1 MLRLRSSTL
10 TLVFVIALLA
20 GGLVSSQVG
29 AAETVE
35 AQSLGRAFAKLQKEK
50 KLKIAYL
57 GGPITAGVNATNSWR
72 AGTTGWFQRNFPQAK
87 ITEVLAVAGGGSE
100 YGAFRFRKDVME
112 QDPDVVFVEFAVDDA
127 DRDERRT
134 LRSIEGIVR
143 QYWTSNPWGELVF
156 VYTASKKTA
165 LGGDVAGTPKTVGLH
180 QAIAKHYGIPAI
192 DIGGALAEA
201 MKNGATWDSLT
212 TDGAHPNEAGTAVY
226 LRAIESFLTAQRT
239 TPAGQPLVVLPD
251 PLAKDP
257 FSGAYVAGA
266 TSSYAPGWRKEMTPA
281 DDSPRYIE
289 ADQPGT
295 ELEHTFT
302 GSTVGLF
309 LVVGPDGGDLECRI
323 NDGPPQR
330 ISSFELK
337 PDALGR
343 VRCVIL
349 ADDLASSKEHML
361 TIRILP
367 EKQPESKGTKIRLAA
382 VFTHCDC

>member
-1 MLRLRSSTL
+1 MFIRRTFAALRIGL
-10 TLVFVIALLA
+10 ALLS
-20 GGLVSSQVG
+20 LVSTAPNAS
-29 AAETVE
+29 AAEPVE
-35 AQSLGRAFAKLQKEK
+35 QQTLGRAFAKLAKEK
-50 KLKIAYL
+50 KLKLAYL
-57 GGPITAGVNATNSWR
+57 GGPITAGASATSSWR
-72 AGTTGWFQRNFPQAK
+72 AQTTAWFQRSFPQAK
-87 ITEVLAVAGGGSE
+87 ISEVNAAAGGGSE
-100 YGAFRFRKDVME
+100 YGAFRFRKDVMD

-127 DRDERRT
+127 ERDERRT

-165 LGGDVAGTPKTVGLH
+165 PGLATGEVFQAVARH

-192 DIGGALAEA
+192 DVGGALTAA

-212 TDGAHPNEAGTAVY
+212 TDGTLPNDAGTVVY
-226 LRAIESFLTAQRT
+226 MRAIEAFLAAQQK
-239 TPAGQPLVVLPD
+239 TPAGQPLVVLPE

-266 TSSYAPGWRKEMTPA
+266 TSSYAPGWRKEMKPT
-281 DDSPRYIE
+281 DDSPRHIE

-302 GSTVGLF
+302 GTTVGLF
-309 LVVGPDGGDLECRI
+309 LVVGPDGGVLECRI

-349 ADDLASSKEHML
+349 ADDLASSKEHKL
-361 TIRILP
+361 TLRILP

>member
-1 MLRLRSSTL
+1 MFIRRTFAALRIGL
-10 TLVFVIALLA
+10 ALLS
-20 GGLVSSQVG
+20 LVSTAPNAS
-29 AAETVE
+29 AAEPVE
-35 AQSLGRAFAKLQKEK
+35 QQTLGRAFAKLAKEK
-50 KLKIAYL
+50 KLKLAYL
-57 GGPITAGVNATNSWR
+57 GGPITAGADATSSWR
-72 AGTTGWFQRNFPQAK
+72 AQTTAWFQRNFPQAK
-87 ITEVLAVAGGGSE
+87 VSEVNAAAGGGSE
-100 YGAFRFRKDVME
+100 YGAFRFRKDVMV

-127 DRDERRT
+127 ERDERRV
-134 LRSIEGIVR
+134 LRSLEGIVR
-143 QYWTSNPWGELVF
+143 QYWTANPWGELVF
-156 VYTASKKTA
+156 VYTASKRTA
-165 LGGDVAGTPKTVGLH
+165 PGLAAGEVAKSVAAH

-192 DIGGALAEA
+192 DVGGALAEA
-201 MKNGATWDSLT
+201 MKSGATWETLT
-212 TDGAHPNEAGTAVY
+212 TDGAQPNAAGTAVY
-226 LRAIESFLTAQRT
+226 MRAIEAFLAAQQKA
-239 TPAGQPLVVLPD
+239 PAGQPLVVLPE

-266 TSSYAPGWRKEMTPA
+266 TSSYAPGWRKEMKPT

-302 GSTVGLF
+302 GTTVGLF

-337 PDALGR
+337 PNALGR

-349 ADDLASSKEHML
+349 ADDLASSKEHKL
-361 TIRILP
+361 TLRILP